1 MFLRFICLMGVVLLM
16 AGCSHR
22 AVVHTP
28 LPLATKNNQ
37 PHRQVTAFTGVYVKG
52 NVNVNLHTGSARS
65 QVIVHGDPRDVPFV
79 MTQVANG
86 VLRVTLDKKYPL
98 FGGITVDIY
107 SRYLNSFEY
116 HGNGLIRG
124 TGLRT
129 SLLDLI
135 IDNKGS
141 TTLQGQIGLRKLDI
155 RNDGFIEIM
164 GVNSPY
170 LVINSAGKAAVKL
183 GGVVNLTTLNMKE
196 GGRIS
201 LYWVKSKELTIRA
214 RANAYIQLAGVVD
227 KLYVELWGS
236 ARFNGRYLRAERS
249 FVKTHNKSVAEI
261 SAVKRQHT
269 LATDTSDIHF
279 YNLPTLKAD
288 FMAFDG
294 AVLDM
299 RDLSAP
305 FLQEYTQ
312 YNK

>member
-1 MFLRFICLMGVVLLM
+1 MFLRFIYLLGFVLLVT
-16 AGCSHR
+16 GCPRH
-22 AVVHTP
+22 AVVNTP
-28 LPLATKNNQ
+28 LPPTVKSGQ
-37 PHRQVTAFTGVYVKG
+37 IQRQIPAFTRVYVKG
-52 NVNVNLHTGSARS
+52 RLNINLHTGAAHPH
-65 QVIVHGDPRDVPFV
+65 IVLHGDPRDIPFV
-79 MTQVANG
+79 MTQVVNG
-86 VLRVTLDKKYPL
+86 VLRVTLDQTYPR

-116 HGNGLIRG
+116 HGVGQIRG

-135 IDNKGS
+135 IDNKGR
-141 TTLQGQIGLRKLDI
+141 TTLQGQIGLRKLDL
-155 RNDGFIEIM
+155 RSDGYVEIM

-170 LVINSAGKAAVKL
+170 LVINTSGKATVKL
-183 GGVVNLTTLNMKE
+183 GGVVNLTTLDMKKD
-196 GGRIS
+196 GRFS
-201 LYWVKSKELTIRA
+201 LFWVKSKELNIRGRGKA
-214 RANAYIQLAGVVD
+214 FIQLAGIVD

-279 YNLPTLKAD
+279 YNIPTMKAD

-299 RDLSAP
+299 RDLSSP

>member
-1 MFLRFICLMGVVLLM
+1 MFLRFICLMGFVLLM

-28 LPLATKNNQ
+28 LPTAKSSQL
-37 PHRQVTAFTGVYVKG
+37 HRQVAAFTGVYVKG
-52 NVNVNLHTGSARS
+52 AINVNLHTGYARS
-65 QVIVHGDPRDVPFV
+65 QVIVHGDPRDIPFV
-79 MTQVANG
+79 MTQAVNG
-86 VLRVTLDKKYPL
+86 VLRVTLDQTYPR
-98 FGGITVDIY
+98 FGGISVDIY

-116 HGNGLIRG
+116 HGYGQIKGAR
-124 TGLRT
+124 LRT

-135 IDNKGS
+135 IDNKGR
-141 TTLQGQIGLRKLDI
+141 TVLQGQIGLRKLDI
-155 RNDGFIEIM
+155 RNDGYVEIM

-183 GGVVNLTTLNMKE
+183 GGVVNLTTLNLKQD
-196 GGRIS
+196 GRIS
-201 LYWVKSKELTIRA
+201 LYWVKSKELTVRG
-214 RANAYIQLAGVVD
+214 RGNAYIQLAGIVD

-279 YNLPTLKAD
+279 YNIPTLKAD